1 MINIFVQAI
10 KKLFTKLD
18 AIEMEQPEKDRKK
31 LVNKGKDINDIKW
44 EFIEEIIM
52 SSNDKKISESDII
65 LIYKYTEK
73 IKKELGL

>member
-1 MINIFVQAI
+1 MNMNEV
-10 KKLFTKLD
+10 
-18 AIEMEQPEKDRKK
+18 IEQEQLERDRKK

-44 EFIEEIIM
+44 EFIEEVIM
-52 SSNDKKISESDII
+52 SSKDKKISENDIS

>member
-1 MINIFVQAI
+1 MNINEV
-10 KKLFTKLD
+10 
-18 AIEMEQPEKDRKK
+18 IEMEQLERDRKK

-44 EFIEEIIM
+44 EFIEEVIM
-52 SSNDKKISESDII
+52 KSKDKKISESDIS

>member
-1 MINIFVQAI
+1 MNINEV
-10 KKLFTKLD
+10 
-18 AIEMEQPEKDRKK
+18 IEMEQLERDRKK

-44 EFIEEIIM
+44 EFIEEVIM
-52 SSNDKKISESDII
+52 KSKNKKISKNDIS

>member
-1 MINIFVQAI
+1 MNINEV
-10 KKLFTKLD
+10 
-18 AIEMEQPEKDRKK
+18 IEMEQLERDRKK

-44 EFIEEIIM
+44 EFIKEVIM
-52 SSNDKKISESDII
+52 KSKDKKISESDIS

>member
-1 MINIFVQAI
+1 MNINEV
-10 KKLFTKLD
+10 
-18 AIEMEQPEKDRKK
+18 IEMEQLERDRKK

-44 EFIEEIIM
+44 EFIEEVIM
-52 SSNDKKISESDII
+52 KSKDRKISESDIS